1 MVADAREALL
11 SVEGVEEARVVLD
24 DHYASREINGGVNGE
39 RDFARSFPGQTE
51 GDTLDELRDIFRR
64 KSFVSRQEQLCRS
77 LIREGR
83 SPEELAGMRLA
94 EARGDR
100 AFAKYLERRSELG
113 IESSADAPLVVDPD
127 GKRIPR
133 EAVMEHL
140 RFASTVRM
148 SIEGNAELCTGL
160 LAVRYGTP
168 DPEEAI
174 P

>member
-1 MVADAREALL
+1 M
-11 SVEGVEEARVVLD
+11 
-24 DHYASREINGGVNGE
+24 
-39 RDFARSFPGQTE
+39 
-51 GDTLDELRDIFRR
+51 
-64 KSFVSRQEQLCRS
+64 
-77 LIREGR
+77 
-83 SPEELAGMRLA
+83 
-94 EARGDR
+94 
-100 AFAKYLERRSELG
+100 G
-113 IESSADAPLVVDPD
+113 IDSSADAPLVVDPD

-174 P
+174 S